1 MLIPPEKIKILLL
14 GEEYHAKVF
23 NEQLENYEK
32 SVFEPKY
39 YNELPSNEVLE
50 KFDLFHLISS
60 PIPVIKK
67 LRRCK
72 KPIFYHWIG
81 TDVYRFINDAF
92 IKRFFKKLIINSPIV
107 SSLVVSENLKYEL
120 QQYSVESS
128 ILPLTKLK
136 FVNEVPALPA
146 KFSVLSYVPKNRWD
160 FYHGDLINELSIKMP
175 DVDFHILAAG
185 RKNSSRP
192 NLFLYDF
199 VDDTIPFY
207 KKCSVLL
214 RITVHDG
221 LPKMVLEALSYG
233 RQVLWNESFPHCLTV
248 KNLNEC
254 VGVLN
259 KLKLDCTLNLEGKK
273 FVQDSF
279 NESKIIG
286 SYYQLCINILF
297 NQ

>member
-1 MLIPPEKIKILLL
+1 MPIPPEKIRILLL

-23 NEQLENYEK
+23 TEQLENYEK

-60 PIPVIKK
+60 PIPVIRK
-67 LRRCK
+67 LRRYK
-72 KPIFYHWIG
+72 KPVFYHWIG
-81 TDVYRFINDAF
+81 TDVYRFINDVF

-107 SSLVVSENLKYEL
+107 RSLVVSENLKFEL
-120 QQYSVESS
+120 QQYGVESS
-128 ILPLTKLK
+128 IIPLTKLK
-136 FVNEVPALPA
+136 FVNDVPPLPE

-160 FYHGDLINELSIKMP
+160 FYHGDLITELSIKMP

-185 RKNSSRP
+185 KENSGRP

-199 VDDTIPFY
+199 VKDAIPFY

-233 RQVLWNESFPHCLTV
+233 RQVLWNEPFSHCFTV
-248 KNLNEC
+248 KNLDDCIEN
-254 VGVLN
+254 LN
-259 KLKLDCTLNLEGKK
+259 KLKLNCSLNTEGKK
-273 FVQDSF
+273 FVEDSF
-279 NESKIIG
+279 KESKIIG
-286 SYYQLCINILF
+286 NYYKLCQKILF

>member
-1 MLIPPEKIKILLL
+1 M
-14 GEEYHAKVF
+14 
-23 NEQLENYEK
+23 
-32 SVFEPKY
+32 
-39 YNELPSNEVLE
+39 
-50 KFDLFHLISS
+50 
-60 PIPVIKK
+60 
-67 LRRCK
+67 
-72 KPIFYHWIG
+72 
-81 TDVYRFINDAF
+81 
-92 IKRFFKKLIINSPIV
+92 INSPLICN
-107 SSLVVSENLKYEL
+107 LVVSENLKNEL
-120 QQYSVESS
+120 EQYSVESS
-128 ILPLTKLK
+128 IIPLTKLK
-136 FVNEVPALPA
+136 FVNDAPALPE
-146 KFSVLSYVPKNRWD
+146 KLSVLSYVPKNRWN
-160 FYHGDLINELSIKMP
+160 FYHGDLITELSIKMP

-185 RKNSSRP
+185 EKNSDRS

-199 VDDTIPFY
+199 VEDTIPFY
-207 KKCSVLL
+207 QKCSVLL

-254 VGVLN
+254 VRVLN

-286 SYYQLCINILF
+286 SYYQLCKNVLF

>member
-50 KFDLFHLISS
+50 TFDLFHLISS

-67 LRRCK
+67 LRRYK
-72 KPIFYHWIG
+72 RPVFYHWIG

-107 SSLVVSENLKYEL
+107 RNLVVSENLKYEL
-120 QQYSVESS
+120 QQYRVEST
-128 ILPLTKLK
+128 IFPLTKLK
-136 FVNEVPALPA
+136 FVDDIPPLPE

-160 FYHGDLINELSIKMP
+160 FYHGDLITELSIKMP

-185 RKNSSRP
+185 KNSGRT
-192 NLFLYDF
+192 NLFFYDF
-199 VDDTIPFY
+199 IHDTIPFY

-214 RITVHDG
+214 RFTVHDG
-221 LPKMVLEALSYG
+221 LPKMVLEALSNG
-233 RQVLWNESFPHCLTV
+233 RQVLWNETFPHCFAV
-248 KNLNEC
+248 NNLDEC
-254 VGVLN
+254 VEILN
-259 KLKLDCTLNLEGKK
+259 KLKLNCPLNTEGKK

-286 SYYQLCINILF
+286 SYYQLCKNILF